1 MPNNPGLSSEPGR
14 LKERIFR
21 FQSHGPSGDLRRS
34 CRPIRLPFFLL
45 KRPRTAILPLTVP
58 SVAYLLSPQ
67 KASVTF
73 HFLLPCVYTDLLRFG
88 LPRLF
93 ELNTSLAVARTKRA
107 GYPARFVLA
116 MSFICRFFLYSA
128 PSVSDSFMLWKTLVT
143 SSSSSNFSISFS
155 IDARCSSVTSFVSSG
170 MRSNSPLISS

>member
-21 FQSHGPSGDLRRS
+21 FQSHGPSGGLRRS

-73 HFLLPCVYTDLLRFG
+73 HFLLPCVYTDLLRWG
-88 LPRLF
+88 P
-93 ELNTSLAVARTKRA
+93 VI
-107 GYPARFVLA
+107 YPARFVLA

-128 PSVSDSFMLWKTLVT
+128 SSVSDSFMLWKTLVT